1 MVISIDNKP
10 IMSVKLIAILHCQ
23 TDAEETFEQELK
35 RLVEASVAEEGCLKY
50 ELYQYENE
58 RCRYLIQEEWRD
70 DTALKKHQESSH
82 YKNFGRVA
90 PVLLVKPAK
99 IKILTRLA

>member
-1 MVISIDNKP
+1 MT
-10 IMSVKLIAILHCQ
+10 VKLIAILHCQ

-35 RLVEASVAEEGCLKY
+35 RLVEASVAEDGCLKY

-58 RCRYLIQEEWRD
+58 RCRYVIQEEWQD
-70 DTALKKHQESSH
+70 ETALKKHQESPH
-82 YKNFGRVA
+82 FKNFARVA

-99 IKILTRLA
+99 IKTLTRLA